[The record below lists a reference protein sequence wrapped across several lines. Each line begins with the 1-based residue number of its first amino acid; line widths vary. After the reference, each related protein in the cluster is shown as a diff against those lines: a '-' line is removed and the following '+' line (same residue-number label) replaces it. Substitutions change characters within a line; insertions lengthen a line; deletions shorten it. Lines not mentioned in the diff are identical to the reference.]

1 MIAAQFVV
9 PFSDCTNWQRK
20 GSSTF
25 YNSSCLEN
33 PSSSRFRKKQ
43 KAIRFSW
50 RKSFQHD
57 LYPDTRS
64 TVPALTAEEFMEGK
78 DQFFSNRHF
87 QAIHKVRLETRTSSW
102 ISEDNKS
109 LSSKLFRKE
118 RPTETA
124 ARQPSCC
131 SSKAETQ
138 RGEEGQYSRSVAYTV
153 RLLEHSRVLS
163 IVDI

>member
-78 DQFFSNRHF
+78 INAF
-87 QAIHKVRLETRTSSW
+87 QID
-102 ISEDNKS
+102 I
-109 LSSKLFRKE
+109 SKLFIRFGLKLGLHHE
-118 RPTETA
+118 YQKIINHYHQSCLGKNAPPKLQPVNPAAAQAKPKLNVAKKANILAQLPT
-124 ARQPSCC
+124 Q
-131 SSKAETQ
+131 
-138 RGEEGQYSRSVAYTV
+138 
-153 RLLEHSRVLS
+153 
-163 IVDI
+163 